1 MKHVAIQGIAGAYHD
16 IAARSFF
23 EGEDIEIIGC
33 HSFKEVFATLRKDNN
48 TLGIIAIENT
58 IAGSLLQNHNLLRE
72 SDTSIIGEYKLR
84 ISHNLA
90 AMPGQKLDDIREVHS
105 HPIALMQCEDFLAE
119 HPDWKVVESEDT
131 AWSAKDIQEGK
142 IMGRAAI
149 CSSLAAEVYNLDVLS
164 PGIETNKRNFT
175 RFLILSDRW
184 NAEQYNTTSE
194 INKASIVLTTQ
205 HTSGALAQVL
215 SVLSYFQNNL
225 SKIQSMPIMG
235 HEWEYLFYI
244 DLTFED
250 YMKYKQSLDAIRPLT
265 KNLKILGE
273 YKQGKQKI

>member
-90 AMPGQKLDDIREVHS
+90 AMPGQKLEDIREVHS

>member
-90 AMPGQKLDDIREVHS
+90 AMPGQKLEDIREVHS

-184 NAEQYNTTSE
+184 NAEQYTTTSE

>member
-1 MKHVAIQGIAGAYHD
+1 MKHVAIQGIEGAYHD

-72 SDTSIIGEYKLR
+72 SDTSIIGEYKLL

-90 AMPGQKLDDIREVHS
+90 AMPGQKLEDIREVHS

>member
-1 MKHVAIQGIAGAYHD
+1 MKHVAIQGIEGAYHD

-90 AMPGQKLDDIREVHS
+90 AMPGQKLEDIREVHS

>member
-1 MKHVAIQGIAGAYHD
+1 MKHVAIQGIEGAYHD

-23 EGEDIEIIGC
+23 EGEDVEIIGC

-90 AMPGQKLDDIREVHS
+90 AMPGQKLEDIREVHS